1 MREVIVDMA
10 KWWLVKSMKDVSM
23 KEMRREDFCGMTV
36 PAIIQ
41 MDSEHTSK
49 L

>member
-1 MREVIVDMA
+1 MREVTFDMA
-10 KWWLVKSMKDVSM
+10 KWWLVKSVKDVSV

-41 MDSEHTSK
+41 VDNEHTSK